1 MQHVLYLPSLFLV
14 FSFWLLSGANFKS
27 NPKHTGKEMLQHLAE
42 GWGFNRRE
50 PGRRG
55 LDEREWWAS
64 TSAWLR
70 MRGFTPSRSGISTTD
85 RHTQWDTYT
94 SEALPSHS
102 AICSPR
108 VLWYSWR
115 KWSGIAGVSYFS
127 AVSWQVFSSSSPAC
141 VRCLTQ
147 DHLEDMDRSRTDGCV
162 SNQSSVLISKP
173 HLWME

>member
-1 MQHVLYLPSLFLV
+1 MK
-14 FSFWLLSGANFKS
+14 LSGANFES

-42 GWGFNRRE
+42 ARGFNRRE
-50 PGRRG
+50 PARRG

-70 MRGFTPSRSGISTTD
+70 MRGFTPSRSGTSTAD
-85 RHTQWDTYT
+85 RHTRTQWDTYT
-94 SEALPSHS
+94 PEALPSHS
-102 AICSPR
+102 AIGSPR

-115 KWSGIAGVSYFS
+115 KWSGVAGVSYFS

-141 VRCLTQ
+141 ARCLTRA
-147 DHLEDMDRSRTDGCV
+147 HSEDMDRSSADGSV
-162 SNQSSVLISKP
+162 RGQSSVLISKS